1 MAPKSGVE
9 PIIIWKEGTME
20 ADTPVLTPN
29 GMPGKMELPKA
40 QARRRGPFIFED
52 STPRSEFEEFEVIT
66 ATEARFLNVSSKIE
80 AFRIPLQPHRP
91 LGSPNAT
98 SLSSS
103 SSSILIS
110 ADELTSDL
118 NGATKLVEMKCF
130 ICGASLQLVR
140 PWLEI

>member
-29 GMPGKMELPKA
+29 GMPGKMERPKA

-140 PWLEI
+140 P

>member
-29 GMPGKMELPKA
+29 GMPGKMERPKA

-140 PWLEI
+140 PWP